1 MVCLIDVVS
10 GKAVAM
16 TARAVSCD
24 GCLCSVCHYCDQLVS
39 RDPWQMQHGLC
50 SVSGFQTNSVAV
62 TRSLSNVDTLSL
74 QMHFCYLFLKNNAEA
89 TVYCTLQIES
99 SVLSFYFCLFPF
111 HLKCSLVGQRNSIA
125 REVLKRS
132 FFYMVFFILWTVLET
147 VTRVGWELQAVQCLP
162 TCSLLY
168 MRITCRE
175 APCSAW
181 CRQFSLRC
189 LQQVG

>member
-132 FFYMVFFILWTVLET
+132 FFYMVFFYTVDST
-147 VTRVGWELQAVQCLP
+147 GDGYPSRMGTAGSSVSPNLQLALYAHHLQGGPVLCL
-162 TCSLLY
+162 
-168 MRITCRE
+168 
-175 APCSAW
+175 
-181 CRQFSLRC
+181 
-189 LQQVG
+189 V

>member
-1 MVCLIDVVS
+1 
-10 GKAVAM
+10 
-16 TARAVSCD
+16 
-24 GCLCSVCHYCDQLVS
+24 
-39 RDPWQMQHGLC
+39 MQHGLC
-50 SVSGFQTNSVAV
+50 SVSGSQTNPVAV

-132 FFYMVFFILWTVLET
+132 FFYMFFFFFLYCGQYWRRLPGYPSRMGTAGSSVSPN
-147 VTRVGWELQAVQCLP
+147 LQLA
-162 TCSLLY
+162 LY
-168 MRITCRE
+168 
-175 APCSAW
+175 AHHLQGGPVSAW
-181 CRQFSLRC
+181 CRQFSLLC